1 MNFIKNHRYYKAKI
15 VPVGDQGDSDCLT
28 VYSKRAAEFD
38 EADFDRDLRAFYQ
51 DVSKQDEFGIVL
63 LRHNAFE
70 FLVEHTNKGFSIRAF
85 NLGRPDY
92 SLDKMAFNL
101 TLGDLLK

>member
-1 MNFIKNHRYYKAKI
+1 MKHITNHRYYKSKI
-15 VPVGDQGDSDCLT
+15 VLVGDKGDSDCINI
-28 VYSKRAAEFD
+28 YSKRAAEFE
-38 EADFDRDLRAFYQ
+38 EADFDRDLRIYYQ
-51 DVSKQDEFGIVL
+51 EVSKQDEFGIVL

-85 NLGRPDY
+85 NMGLPDY
-92 SLDKMAFNL
+92 SLDKLAFNM